1 MDIDSDGAVEWPTC
15 ELLPGYTEETEPD
28 AMWMTYWNSF
38 IYDTHQ
44 TQVDLAGIVNLIDGY
59 CLRIEENWDGRVT
72 AAYDADEHE
81 LQLQDAQEKE
91 PFLIVSAAAAAN
103 AVSAEDGQLNGREFQ
118 LVGSSGTIQ
127 YSAWFRTDGEFALS
141 LDRVRYMLLPLTD
154 LASGN

>member
-1 MDIDSDGAVEWPTC
+1 
-15 ELLPGYTEETEPD
+15 LPADRGK
-28 AMWMTYWNSF
+28 
-38 IYDTHQ
+38 
-44 TQVDLAGIVNLIDGY
+44 L
-59 CLRIEENWDGRVT
+59 GRPGHGGVRCRR
-72 AAYDADEHE
+72 AE

-91 PFLIVSAAAAAN
+91 PFLIVRAAAAAN
-103 AVSAEDGQLNGREFQ
+103 AVSAEAGPLDGREFQ